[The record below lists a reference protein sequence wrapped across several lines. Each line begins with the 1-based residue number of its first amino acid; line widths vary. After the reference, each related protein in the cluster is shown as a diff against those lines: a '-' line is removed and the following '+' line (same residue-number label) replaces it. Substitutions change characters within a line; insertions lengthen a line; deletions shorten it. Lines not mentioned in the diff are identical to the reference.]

1 MLYWIHARILYWLL
15 SCPLYWL
22 NCPKHVLAYVA
33 HACALAH
40 RVWPA
45 AQESSPGMLSLGS
58 PPNLGSGDNNLV
70 QKSANCQF
78 LHTFHSLATSFR
90 PSPFI
95 ESIVLFPLS
104 PFLDTHR
111 PLPSR
116 AANKHLALCS
126 EAAQSYP
133 PSWCTEKEKITSP
146 QPIVTVAISTPFFF
160 KLESYFFF
168 AWIRM
173 ELFSLAI
180 LHPPK

>member
-78 LHTFHSLATSFR
+78 LHTFHFLATSFR

-126 EAAQSYP
+126 EAAVLSSLLMYGKR
-133 PSWCTEKEKITSP
+133 ENHL
-146 QPIVTVAISTPFFF
+146 STTYCHSSDFDSFFLQVGILLLF
-160 KLESYFFF
+160 CLE
-168 AWIRM
+168 
-173 ELFSLAI
+173 
-180 LHPPK
+180 